1 MCQIGW
7 RERKGE
13 MDAMAGKMADGEL
26 SAMGGS
32 LMSCSE
38 EAILVLWRQ
47 FTEWSR
53 WVLRLCWS
61 TACPVGLAGGFR
73 GVVCVDGVL
82 LWTAE
87 RYDLLVWLLVACSI
101 ARKAG

>member
-1 MCQIGW
+1 MMCVKSVGGKEKVTASKRVADW
-7 RERKGE
+7 ESSEVVMLAVLTVTSWVDNLVGGKEGA

-47 FTEWSR
+47 FTEWLR

-61 TACPVGLAGGFR
+61 TACPVG
-73 GVVCVDGVL
+73 
-82 LWTAE
+82 
-87 RYDLLVWLLVACSI
+87 
-101 ARKAG
+101 